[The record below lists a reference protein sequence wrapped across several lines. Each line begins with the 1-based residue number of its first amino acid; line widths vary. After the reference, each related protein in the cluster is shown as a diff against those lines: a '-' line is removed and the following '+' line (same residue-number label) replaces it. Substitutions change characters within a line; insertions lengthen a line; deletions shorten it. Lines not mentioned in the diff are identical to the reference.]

1 MKHQST
7 KDFSTVST
15 SGVENYVENVET
27 VENSKNHVENPTKIP
42 FIVYE
47 ATMARMERHIKR
59 LWIALIIAISLVF
72 ASNAVWLS
80 FISQY
85 NFESYDLSTEGG
97 GNANYIG
104 NDGEIYNGTS
114 KSTQNC
120 QEEWQSQRQ
129 IDEEA

>member
-1 MKHQST
+1 MKHQSA
-7 KDFSTVST
+7 KDFSTTST
-15 SGVENYVENVET
+15 LGVENYVKNVET
-27 VENSKNHVENPTKIP
+27 VKNSKNHVEKPTKIP

-104 NDGEIYNGTS
+104 NDGEIYNGTGE
-114 KSTQNC
+114 STEN
-120 QEEWQSQRQ
+120 
-129 IDEEA
+129 D

>member
-1 MKHQST
+1 MEYNPKKDVST
-7 KDFSTVST
+7 LST

-27 VENSKNHVENPTKIP
+27 VENSKNHVENPIKIP

-47 ATMARMERHIKR
+47 ATMARTERHIKR
-59 LWIALIIAISLVF
+59 LWIALIIAISLIF

-104 NDGEIYNGTS
+104 NDGEIYNGTGE
-114 KSTQNC
+114 STEN
-120 QEEWQSQRQ
+120 
-129 IDEEA
+129 D

>member
-1 MKHQST
+1 MENNIPKDIST
-7 KDFSTVST
+7 FLT
-15 SGVENYVENVET
+15 SDVENSVKNVEM

-47 ATMARMERHIKR
+47 ATIARMERHIKR
-59 LWIALIIAISLVF
+59 LWIALIIAICLIF

-104 NDGEIYNGTS
+104 NDGEIYNGTGE
-114 KSTQNC
+114 STEN
-120 QEEWQSQRQ
+120 
-129 IDEEA
+129 D

>member
-1 MKHQST
+1 MKHQSA

-27 VENSKNHVENPTKIP
+27 VENSKNHVENSTTKIP

-47 ATMARMERHIKR
+47 ATMTRIERHIKR
-59 LWIALIIAISLVF
+59 LWIALIIAISLIF

-85 NFESYDLSTEGG
+85 NFESYELSTDGG
-97 GNANYIG
+97 GNANFIG
-104 NDGEIYNGTS
+104 NDGDIYNGTD
-114 KSTQNC
+114 KSTQN
-120 QEEWQSQRQ
+120 
-129 IDEEA
+129 D

>member
-1 MKHQST
+1 MEHQSA

-15 SGVENYVENVET
+15 LDVENSVENVET
-27 VENSKNHVENPTKIP
+27 VENSKIHVENSTKIP

-47 ATMARMERHIKR
+47 SAMSRMERHIKR
-59 LWIALIIAISLVF
+59 LWIALIIAISLIF

-104 NDGEIYNGTS
+104 NDGEIYNGTGE
-114 KSTQNC
+114 STEN
-120 QEEWQSQRQ
+120 
-129 IDEEA
+129 D

>member
-1 MKHQST
+1 MEEV
-7 KDFSTVST
+7 STVST
-15 SGVENYVENVET
+15 KDVENLT
-27 VENSKNHVENPTKIP
+27 TKVP

-47 ATMARMERHIKR
+47 ADMARSERHIKR
-59 LWIALIIAISLVF
+59 LWIALIIAISLIF

-104 NDGEIYNGTS
+104 NDGEIYNGTGE
-114 KSTQNC
+114 STEN
-120 QEEWQSQRQ
+120 
-129 IDEEA
+129 D